1 MSLKYLRRP
10 VMPKCMSSQPPS
22 SSSTKRF
29 LPWRR
34 VDWNLLPF
42 RVLCSLL
49 AETMPRILL
58 LRTLT
63 DSIFWCSEVEFT
75 YRLKTSTSGS
85 SGIRISPYL
94 PQGYFHAV
102 VCDFD
107 SDSAFAG
114 HLLDPGDQGRLVASD
129 EFRAAVGED
138 RARHP
143 LFLTPGELG
152 ADRRVAEEG
161 VAPPAHHGT
170 YDGGSV
176 AHVQLSSLQRLL
188 PVVDVDDVRRVE
200 DGRPPPGDFVPH
212 RGSANGVLDREGLD
226 DHTPNLDGPPVLNH
240 VPISD
245 VVILNKSPGF
255 FRGVDRAWPAPLEPP
270 CVVRMGV
277 GDEDGLGS
285 QIVDLAEPV
294 GAAIDHDLTASVGH
308 HEGAVHAVAGRP
320 RLDLAAGAQESELHD
335 CTSAPRSRRKLANS
349 PSSMT
354 GTSRSLA
361 SSSLDPAS
369 CPATT

>member
-22 SSSTKRF
+22 SSPMKRF
-29 LPWRR
+29 LPRRR
-34 VDWNLLPF
+34 VDSNLRPF
-42 RVLCSLL
+42 RVLCRLW
-49 AETMPRILL
+49 AETPPRILS
-58 LRTLT
+58 LRTST
-63 DSIFWCSEVEFT
+63 DSIRWCSEVDVT

-94 PQGYFHAV
+94 PQDHFHAV
-102 VCDFD
+102 VRDFG
-107 SDSAFAG
+107 SNPALTR
-114 HLLDPGDQGRLVASD
+114 HLLDPGDQGRLVAGD
-129 EFRAAVGED
+129 EFRAAMGED
-138 RARHP
+138 RTRHP
-143 LFLTPGELG
+143 LFLAPGELG

-176 AHVQLSSLQRLL
+176 AYVQLCSLQRLL

-200 DGRPPPGDFVPH
+200 DGRPPPGDPVPH
-212 RGSANGVLDREGLD
+212 RGGANGVLDREGLD

-255 FRGVDRAWPAPLEPP
+255 FRGVDRAWRVPLEPP

-308 HEGAVHAVAGRP
+308 HEGAVHVVAGR
-320 RLDLAAGAQESELHD
+320 
-335 CTSAPRSRRKLANS
+335 
-349 PSSMT
+349 
-354 GTSRSLA
+354 
-361 SSSLDPAS
+361 
-369 CPATT
+369 